1 MELGYILKTKQN
13 KTKQTVHVKQWDETR
28 HQSQQ
33 SFPVWISSFF
43 PCGMLYSLRA
53 SYTKILSSNEDLPQM
68 SAWTPQTK
76 DHDWT
81 QLWSVDHHSN
91 SGARTTITK

>member
-33 SFPVWISSFF
+33 SFPV
-43 PCGMLYSLRA
+43 SLCLDFVF
-53 SYTKILSSNEDLPQM
+53 LSM
-68 SAWTPQTK
+68 WYA
-76 DHDWT
+76 
-81 QLWSVDHHSN
+81 
-91 SGARTTITK
+91 I